1 MRYSHSRINF
11 GTGGQ
16 RLKARV
22 SIEKRAER
30 FNVMLE
36 IARHGN
42 GWHFDRLYDGRC
54 RSGPFLVICL
64 CTFRA
69 ILLVLRCY
77 ARKRPF
83 FSSSSMPRMRSVR
96 RLFCSFVYYLLLSRG
111 DGREA
116 GKPLNRRVKTDVGN
130 RVWACSFLFWRF
142 GLQTGH

>member
-42 GWHFDRLYDGRC
+42 GWHFVRLYDGRC
-54 RSGPFLVICL
+54 WGGPFLVICL

-83 FSSSSMPRMRSVR
+83 CCFFFDATYAISKAFVLFFRLLFAIVAR
-96 RLFCSFVYYLLLSRG
+96 RW
-111 DGREA
+111 
-116 GKPLNRRVKTDVGN
+116 T
-130 RVWACSFLFWRF
+130 
-142 GLQTGH
+142 